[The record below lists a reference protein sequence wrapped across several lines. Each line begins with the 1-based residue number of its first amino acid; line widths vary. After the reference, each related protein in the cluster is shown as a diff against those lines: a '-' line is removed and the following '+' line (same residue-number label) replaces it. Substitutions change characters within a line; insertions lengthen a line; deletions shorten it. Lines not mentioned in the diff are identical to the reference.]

1 MSRDRK
7 LVVRA
12 FELYVRPILEYN
24 SVIWSPV
31 LKKDIVSIEKV
42 QRRYTKR
49 LPGLKNLRYQER
61 LKHLSLSSLELRRLH
76 ADLVM
81 CYKIIFG
88 LVSVHCTNF
97 LRLSPLTHTRGHPYK
112 LFKQHSKT
120 SVGSSFFW

>member
-1 MSRDRK
+1 VSRGRK
-7 LVVRA
+7 LLVRA
-12 FELYVRPILEYN
+12 FEMYVRPILEYN

-49 LPGLKNLRYQER
+49 LPGLKNFTYQKR
-61 LKHLSLSSLELRRLH
+61 LKHLNLSSLELRRYY

-81 CYKIIFG
+81 CYKIVFG

-97 LRLSPLTHTRGHPYK
+97 LQLSPLTHTIEDIPTN
-112 LFKQHSKT
+112 F
-120 SVGSSFFW
+120 SSSTA